1 MESSNE
7 LQRPIN
13 AADDHYCFGC
23 GRFNPNGLH
32 LHFYPV
38 EGDPSAVW
46 APFTPQREHEG
57 YMGMVHGGI
66 ISTILDEVMAWSLYR
81 LDVWAVTG
89 KLSINFRKPV
99 EIGVATR
106 AIGRIVEDRGRLI
119 DVAGT
124 LIREADGTV
133 LAESQAVFARVP
145 KNQAEAWR
153 GRYLP
158 DDA

>member
-1 MESSNE
+1 
-7 LQRPIN
+7 
-13 AADDHYCFGC
+13 
-23 GRFNPNGLH
+23 
-32 LHFYPV
+32 
-38 EGDPSAVW
+38 
-46 APFTPQREHEG
+46 
-57 YMGMVHGGI
+57 
-66 ISTILDEVMAWSLYR
+66 MAWSLYR